1 MSIELLSTVL
11 WKNHSFSGFY
21 FILRF
26 FVLFLFLFF
35 PFLFSVFLFFCLFV
49 CLFVCFF
56 LTFFIF
62 FIFSCIIY
70 VIKIQIPNEPCQI
83 IPSPKPRKWKTC
95 VLQGIIWL
103 HLQNCA
109 SKKSGPLHIQWM
121 SEWVV
126 VVKRQLRN
134 VSAIS
139 WREQVNFQMKWWW
152 GPLYTRPTHLV
163 GYL

>member
-11 WKNHSFSGFY
+11 WKNHSFIGFY

-121 SEWVV
+121 SEWVSEWLLLNASSEMF
-126 VVKRQLRN
+126 QLYHGEN
-134 VSAIS
+134 KLI
-139 WREQVNFQMKWWW
+139 FKWNDD
-152 GPLYTRPTHLV
+152 GVRFILDQHT
-163 GYL
+163 